1 MRIWFILLLF
11 ALVGCKDRGGNMDE
25 KNEDNLYSTSGDD
38 EEMNAAIQEAIRNYP
53 LFEQAMQQPD
63 SSLTDF
69 AVKMKFA
76 YGDDNIEHMWVSDL
90 HLISGQF
97 FGVLNNDPVNIEKIK
112 AGDTLR
118 VIRDKISDWM
128 YVKNGKLQ
136 GGYTL
141 KVIYKNMNEKEK
153 KEFRESLPFEI
164 E

>member
-76 YGDDNIEHMWVSDL
+76 YGDDNAEHMWVSDL
-90 HLISGQF
+90 HLIGGQF